1 MADDTK
7 DALKRAADV
16 TGSYRR
22 RIRDTEIRERKAG
35 SEQTSQ
41 APSEMKGSATG
52 QEMTSI
58 VSDIPSQPPPKKTD
72 TPRQDQTDPA
82 KPLKASSPS
91 THTQNSSSSTP
102 ETIQK
107 QVPANQRPTAK
118 ASATTA
124 KKSETSSQKV
134 TKRAPVTRR
143 VAKKDLIFFA
153 GARSPTRED
162 CPQAIKHYSS
172 WMRKAG
178 ESHPQ
183 FETIKK
189 RVQFC
194 RKSL

>member
-1 MADDTK
+1 MLLVIPMAIIIGLLPVLIMQNMADDTK
-7 DALKRAADV
+7 DAPQAAAADDQS
-16 TGSYRR
+16 GSYRR

-134 TKRAPVTRR
+134 TKRAQ
-143 VAKKDLIFFA
+143 
-153 GARSPTRED
+153 SPGGWPKGFER
-162 CPQAIKHYSS
+162 YSS
-172 WMRKAG
+172 QGTQPR
-178 ESHPQ
+178 
-183 FETIKK
+183 
-189 RVQFC
+189 
-194 RKSL
+194 